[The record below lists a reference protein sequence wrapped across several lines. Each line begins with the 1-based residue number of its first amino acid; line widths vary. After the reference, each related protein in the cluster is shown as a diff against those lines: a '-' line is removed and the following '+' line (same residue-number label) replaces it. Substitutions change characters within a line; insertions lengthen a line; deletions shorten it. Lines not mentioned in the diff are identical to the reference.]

1 MLELLRQGMRKI
13 VATCAAFLFAVFSG
27 WADTNGQLVYLT
39 YNVNGNGAADWSTN
53 AVQVQAI
60 GRQIT
65 YLNPDIIA
73 FNEIST
79 PFRSQLTNWAKA
91 FLSGYYIA
99 TNSLGDGFIQN
110 AIASRYPIL
119 SSTSHLNHTSLAA
132 YGYTASTFTRDLFE
146 AQINVTNYPQPLHVF
161 VAHLKATTGGT
172 NVAVNQDAA
181 DKRAAEASAVSNYIV
196 TVFLTSTNK
205 LHPYILSGD
214 MNESDSFPETN
225 RYNTGYPIRR
235 FVALPTGLQLT
246 TPVNPITHTDLT
258 ESIRLPLDTRFDYV
272 LPCNLLFSNIAT
284 SQVFR
289 TDLLS
294 PTPPNLNSI
303 DSSNASDHLPV
314 LMVFNN
320 PYDKPFQLTYFAR
333 TNPGVALKWESVP
346 GQPYRVQI
354 SSNLTTW
361 SVLASNL
368 VATNYSY
375 TFTTNNVPG
384 SMKFFRIYR
393 GW

>member
-1 MLELLRQGMRKI
+1 
-13 VATCAAFLFAVFSG
+13 
-27 WADTNGQLVYLT
+27 
-39 YNVNGNGAADWSTN
+39 
-53 AVQVQAI
+53 
-60 GRQIT
+60 
-65 YLNPDIIA
+65 
-73 FNEIST
+73 
-79 PFRSQLTNWAKA
+79 
-91 FLSGYYIA
+91 
-99 TNSLGDGFIQN
+99 
-110 AIASRYPIL
+110 
-119 SSTSHLNHTSLAA
+119 
-132 YGYTASTFTRDLFE
+132 
-146 AQINVTNYPQPLHVF
+146 
-161 VAHLKATTGGT
+161 
-172 NVAVNQDAA
+172 
-181 DKRAAEASAVSNYIV
+181 
-196 TVFLTSTNK
+196 
-205 LHPYILSGD
+205 

-289 TDLLS
+289 TDLLI

-320 PYDKPFQLTYFAR
+320 PYNKPFRLTSITR
-333 TNPGVALKWESVP
+333 TSPGVALKWESVP
-346 GQPYRVQI
+346 GQPYRVQV

-361 SVLASNL
+361 SVLTTNL
-368 VATNYSY
+368 VATNNSY